1 MRLALVL
8 VVLLWSVPVQAQE
21 PHQVVY
27 AGAMVADRASTL
39 YMLQTHPDTVR
50 EGNPLVSWA
59 EDRPVLMVSV
69 GAAMDLT
76 AIWLVH
82 RFVKPHHPTLV
93 RVLAYVLG
101 AVRIGMAVHNV
112 RLAR

>member
-1 MRLALVL
+1 MRLAAVL
-8 VVLLWSVPVQAQE
+8 VVVLWSVPAHAQE

-27 AGAMVADRASTL
+27 AGAMVADWASTL
-39 YMLQTHPDTVR
+39 YMLETHPGIHER
-50 EGNPLVSWA
+50 NPLVSWA

-82 RFVKPHHPTLV
+82 RFVKPNHPTLV

-101 AVRIGMAVHNV
+101 AVRIGMAIHNV